1 LQPTLGLKQIKVPAT
16 AEEVMAD
23 HISPEFH
30 AEIIVV
36 LFNDHRDLRRVTERT
51 RILLSNA
58 SAKHIEA
65 VARFLPEHL
74 VPVLPR
80 QMLRA
85 A

>member
-1 LQPTLGLKQIKVPAT
+1 MV
-16 AEEVMAD
+16 D
-23 HISPEFH
+23 HFSPEFH

-36 LFNDHRDLRRVTERT
+36 LFNDHKDIRRVTERT

-58 SAKHIEA
+58 SAKHIES

-74 VPVLPR
+74 VRVLPR
-80 QMLRA
+80 QMSRA

>member
-1 LQPTLGLKQIKVPAT
+1 MV
-16 AEEVMAD
+16 D
-23 HISPEFH
+23 HLSPEFH

-36 LFNDHRDLRRVTERT
+36 LFEEHKDLQRVTERT
-51 RILLSNA
+51 GVLLSNA

-65 VARFLPEHL
+65 VAQFLPKHL

-80 QMLRA
+80 RMLRA

>member
-1 LQPTLGLKQIKVPAT
+1 MVDQ
-16 AEEVMAD
+16 
-23 HISPEFH
+23 ISPEFH

-36 LFNDHRDLRRVTERT
+36 LFNEHNDLRKVTERT

-58 SAKHIEA
+58 SAKHVEA

-74 VPVLPR
+74 VHVLPR
-80 QMLRA
+80 KMLRA

>member
-1 LQPTLGLKQIKVPAT
+1 MIV
-16 AEEVMAD
+16 

-36 LFNDHRDLRRVTERT
+36 LFNEHKDLRRVTERT

-58 SAKHIEA
+58 SAKHVEA
-65 VARFLPEHL
+65 VAQFLPKHL
-74 VPVLPR
+74 IPVLPR
-80 QMLRA
+80 QTLRA

>member
-1 LQPTLGLKQIKVPAT
+1 MV
-16 AEEVMAD
+16 D

-36 LFNDHRDLRRVTERT
+36 LFNEHKDLRRVTERT
-51 RILLSNA
+51 KILLSNA

-65 VARFLPEHL
+65 VAQFLPKHL

-80 QMLRA
+80 QMSHA
-85 A
+85 P